1 MKKSRPAPAR
11 ASNRSRSGNLSLEAR
26 LARVKL
32 FLCDVDGVLTD
43 GTVLMGDGKEYKCFH
58 IQDGLGLRLLQHNG
72 IKVGWVSNRPS
83 EATRQRAE
91 DLKVDYLFQ
100 GKGNKIEAVESIL
113 TEAKLGWED
122 VSYMGDDVVDLGA
135 LKRAGLAVSVANG
148 IAEAKGMA
156 HYVTRA
162 HGGEGAVRELVD
174 MVLKAKNR
182 WAKMIAE
189 FEA

>member
-1 MKKSRPAPAR
+1 
-11 ASNRSRSGNLSLEAR
+11 
-26 LARVKL
+26 
-32 FLCDVDGVLTD
+32 
-43 GTVLMGDGKEYKCFH
+43 MGDGKEYKSFH
-58 IQDGLGLRLLQHNG
+58 IQDGLGLRLLQQQG

-113 TEAKLGWED
+113 REAKLDWND

-135 LKRAGLAVSVANG
+135 LKRAGLAVTVANG
-148 IAEAKGMA
+148 IAEAKAMA

-162 HGGEGAVRELVD
+162 AGGAGAVRELVD
-174 MVLKAKNR
+174 MVLKAQKR
-182 WAKMIAE
+182 WANIIAE